1 MRLLLKRLYLY
12 IESIPDRLYPF
23 TSEIEGRFVRGRESY
38 KKAVE
43 NAIEKYGPNSLGYK
57 LQFYRGA
64 WHFLGSVLFIVIA
77 TLVSQKLFG
86 SEIALYILLGTAIV
100 ALFIQEFIS
109 HPNRFQQSRKKG
121 IADWLTWVIPMVL
134 YVIFWL

>member
-1 MRLLLKRLYLY
+1 MKALFKKLYLY
-12 IESIPDRLYPF
+12 CESIPDRLYPF

-38 KKAVE
+38 MQAVE
-43 NAIEKYGPNSLGYK
+43 NAIEKYGPNRLGYK

-64 WHFLGSVLFIVIA
+64 CHFIGSVLFIVFS
-77 TLVSQKLFG
+77 TLISQKLFG

-100 ALFIQEFIS
+100 ALFIQEFFS
-109 HPNRFQQSRKKG
+109 HPSRFGQRRLKNFT
-121 IADWLTWVIPMVL
+121 DWLTWVVPMVL